1 MFVIETQEIFHGNTN
16 LAVNVYI
23 WTDLIIRRM
32 LYVFEGYLIKFT
44 LYNNRGYTHKGT
56 NESGMFILR
65 QSLMIMS
72 KHNNT

>member
-32 LYVFEGYLIKFT
+32 LYVFEGYLKVI
-44 LYNNRGYTHKGT
+44 
-56 NESGMFILR
+56 
-65 QSLMIMS
+65 
-72 KHNNT
+72 